1 MKKTFQII
9 AVMAVMLA
17 ECATPCMSGGSQA
30 AAAAAAAPAL
40 SGRAIIDVRDFG
52 ASPTNSAARNTEIIQ
67 ACIDSL
73 QTGQTLLINGKYR
86 ILGLYIDNKERI
98 RISGKGCLV
107 LSGAG
112 PSAFIF
118 ELRNNIRD
126 IQIDSLELI
135 GENEKGIA
143 FAGNRQDRDAYL
155 EAQYATR
162 PDMSDAELESAL
174 RIITGNNSVQ
184 KSVYHQSAI
193 GNYSGQSIHGVIFNN
208 LFIHDINVGIS
219 LNADLGGEYS
229 NGLVIS
235 NKLINLPGAAPGQGY
250 GIHLAGTVN
259 CVIKANTIANASR
272 HAIYQAKTRGGLDSE
287 TIIQDNVICDHRKS
301 VALSR
306 SSPRERGWIR
316 AAMDV
321 ARSRSVLITGNTFN
335 ACYDTCLCIARDG
348 AGGFPCSNITAV
360 NNKFNARQND
370 SPYINIGEQLAL
382 DNCPTENIAI
392 ISNAFTASCAGLD
405 VQILQG
411 KNIHFSHNTFSRKGV
426 TGNVRFVR
434 VGLGLYISAPAD
446 IDRITFVRNRYSGPS
461 GNPDTVVYDIDPN
474 VGAGTSMVNISRN
487 SLKSIAHLWSCGDD
501 NKITNPNLVL
511 KP

>member
-1 MKKTFQII
+1 MKPIFQII
-9 AVMAVMLA
+9 AVMAVTMA
-17 ECATPCMSGGSQA
+17 ECAA
-30 AAAAAAAPAL
+30 VPAL
-40 SGRAIIDVRDFG
+40 SGRAIIDVRDCG

-67 ACIDSL
+67 VCIDSL
-73 QTGQTLLINGKYR
+73 QTGQTLLINEKYR
-86 ILGLYIDNKERI
+86 IRGLYIDNKERI

-135 GENEKGIA
+135 GENEKGVA
-143 FAGNRQDRDAYL
+143 FTGNRQDRDAYL
-155 EAQYATR
+155 KDHYATR
-162 PDMSDAELESAL
+162 ADMSDAELESAL
-174 RIITGNNSVQ
+174 RIIADNNSVQ
-184 KSVYHQSAI
+184 KSVYQQSAI
-193 GNYSGQSIHGVIFNN
+193 GNYSGNSIHGVIFKN
-208 LFIHDINVGIS
+208 LFIHDINIGIS

-229 NGLVIS
+229 NALVIS

-259 CVIKANTIANASR
+259 CTIQANTIINTSR
-272 HAIYQAKTRGGLDSE
+272 HAIYHAKTRGGMDSS

-306 SSPRERGWIR
+306 SLPRERGWIR
-316 AAMDV
+316 AALEV
-321 ARSRSVLITGNTFN
+321 TRSRSVLIMGNTFN
-335 ACYDTCLCIARDG
+335 ACYDTCLNIARDG
-348 AGGFPCSNITAV
+348 AGGFPCSNITAM

-392 ISNAFTASCAGLD
+392 VSNAFTASSAGYD

-411 KNIHFSHNTFSRKGV
+411 KNINFSHNIFSRKGV

-434 VGLGLYISAPAD
+434 VGFGRYISASAD

-461 GNPDTVVYDIDPN
+461 GKPDTVVYDIDPK
-474 VGAGTSMVNISRN
+474 VGAGISAVNISKN